1 MPGRLPRSRLAWA
14 VALAFALGACSSVP
28 DRPAPD
34 VPDAWFHAVRQQPA
48 DAQALGD
55 WWRQFDDPTL
65 THLVQRAL
73 AHNRD
78 IRQAMLRVDTAR
90 AQLRQARAGL
100 FPTLD
105 LPGSASRQW
114 IENDREPD
122 PNSPIGQFVPDDD
135 IITFDNWELA
145 LQASWELDIFGATR
159 ARTDSARQQIRS
171 ARAQAIAARLAVA
184 SNTAQGYL
192 QLRALEGQH
201 KLLVE
206 GIGVAAELERIAGK
220 LFEAGEVTRLDVE
233 ASAAERASL
242 QAQRDELQINLAEAR
257 LALDTLLAEPPGTVE
272 RQLEA
277 SAQVPL
283 AERPIPPGQP
293 LDLLRRRPDL
303 IAAAAQLQAAQLQSL
318 AARRDLFP
326 TLALQAA
333 VGRSGLALGDA
344 FSSASNFARLGATF
358 GLPFLDYRRRGAAID
373 LADVQ
378 GDSAYLGFEQ
388 SLAEALEEVER
399 SLVRIEGPTRH
410 PGASRARLCPGADQL
425 PPGRSQPQR
434 SSRRPARLA
443 AGTATGATGPHRA
456 GHRAG
461 RAVRRTRR
469 RLGNGPA
476 GRRGCRCGH
485 RHRHGGQISRKE
497 FAAYKRAG
505 LAGTERNSF
514 SPRAGLL
521 QKKQSCTPLPL

>member
-1 MPGRLPRSRLAWA
+1 MPGRLPQSRLAWA
-14 VALAFALGACSSVP
+14 MALALTLGACSSIP
-28 DRPAPD
+28 ERPAPD

-48 DAQALGD
+48 DTRALAD
-55 WWRQFDDPTL
+55 WWRQFNDPVL
-65 THLVQRAL
+65 TRLVRQAL
-73 AHNRD
+73 DQNRD
-78 IRQAMLRVDTAR
+78 VRQAMLRVDTAR

-100 FPTLD
+100 FPTFD
-105 LPGSASRQW
+105 VPGSASRQW
-114 IENDREPD
+114 IENDREQN

-135 IITFDNWELA
+135 VITFDNWELV

-272 RQLEA
+272 RQLEVFA
-277 SAQVPL
+277 RVPL

-378 GDSAYLGFEQ
+378 GDRAYLGFEQ

-399 SLVRIEGPTRH
+399 SLVRIEGQQRRLNALRDTLAHRE
-410 PGASRARLCPGADQL
+410 RAYALAQTSYRLGEANLNEVLDAQRGSLQARQQALQGRTALATAQVALFVALGGGWEMDPQAVEDAD
-425 PPGRSQPQR
+425 
-434 SSRRPARLA
+434 
-443 AGTATGATGPHRA
+443 AGTGTGT
-456 GHRAG
+456 
-461 RAVRRTRR
+461 
-469 RLGNGPA
+469 
-476 GRRGCRCGH
+476 
-485 RHRHGGQISRKE
+485 
-497 FAAYKRAG
+497 AAK
-505 LAGTERNSF
+505 
-514 SPRAGLL
+514 
-521 QKKQSCTPLPL
+521 